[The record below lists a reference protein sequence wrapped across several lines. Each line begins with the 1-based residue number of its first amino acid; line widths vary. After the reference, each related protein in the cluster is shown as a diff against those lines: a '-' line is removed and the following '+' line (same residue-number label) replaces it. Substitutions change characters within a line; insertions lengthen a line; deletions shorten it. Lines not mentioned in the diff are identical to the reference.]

1 MKTSVNQFKKE
12 FEELRKWICAS
23 VPVFS
28 DDTPAKKRERIL
40 RAREDVF
47 YAAETYF
54 PHYCEDPFAP
64 MHKDM
69 IMHASKTGI
78 GVLMY
83 GFRGCGK
90 SSLVSLI
97 DVVHKILFRSR
108 RFIGFISASEDNAA
122 EYTLPIK
129 AELQF
134 NPRIINDFG
143 DLLEGSTKNRDTDFV
158 TKNGVRVLGL
168 GPKMSPKGRRNA
180 QYRFDHIII
189 EDIESRTSPNSPRV
203 IKKIISFLLK
213 DAYKAMNPKLFS
225 FIFLGNYFSK
235 KSVLHGLLNHND
247 CRNWPKVGYPA
258 LVEDEKGHLVSAW
271 ESRFPT
277 EKLLADYEEMPETE
291 RVEMLQKPE
300 GEDGEF
306 DQSWF
311 KMVEYDQVPVGL
323 KVATY
328 CDPAVGKTSLQTST
342 SKKCFQALIVCGV
355 DEIKGADGKRS
366 DFIYYVLDSSLK
378 KESTMDM
385 VSRHYDFSKKYHSM
399 MDAVEA
405 FGYQQVLINDYERE
419 EVARGERLNIQ
430 LDRNPRSKDARIT
443 SLQSPIK
450 RAKIVFV
457 NHKGVNDLI
466 GQFLDFPDGFIDGP
480 DALACLIDFM
490 ARKILKI
497 KNRVKSKVLGGNGSN

>member
-1 MKTSVNQFKKE
+1 MKKSIIQFKRE
-12 FEELRKWICAS
+12 FEEIRKWICAS
-23 VPVFS
+23 VPVFA
-28 DDTPAKKRERIL
+28 DDTEQKKRDRIL
-40 RAREDVF
+40 RAREDEF
-47 YAAETYF
+47 YFAETYF

-69 IMHASKTGI
+69 LMHANKSGI

-97 DVVHKILFRSR
+97 DVVYKIIFKTR

-143 DLLEGSTKNRDTDFV
+143 DLLEGASKNRDTDFV

-180 QYRFDHIII
+180 QFRFDHIIV
-189 EDIESRTSPNSPRV
+189 EDIESRTSPNSARV

-213 DAYKAMNPKLFS
+213 DAYKAMNPRIYS

-247 CRNWPKVGYPA
+247 CRNWLKVGYPA
-258 LVEDEKGHLVSAW
+258 LVEDENGHLVSTW

-291 RVEMLQKPE
+291 RVEMMQKPE

-306 DQSWF
+306 DETWF
-311 KMVEYDQVPVGL
+311 KKIEYSDLPADI

-328 CDPAVGKTSLQTST
+328 VDPAVGKTSLTT
-342 SKKCFQALIVCGV
+342 ETTKKCFQAIIVMGV
-355 DEIKGADGKRS
+355 YEIKDEQGIRK
-366 DFIYYVLDSSLK
+366 DFIFVVIDSSLK
-378 KESTMDM
+378 KESTSKM
-385 VSRHYDFSKKYHSM
+385 VSRHFDLSEKYGSQL
-399 MDAVEA
+399 DGVEA
-405 FGYQQVLINDYERE
+405 FGYQQVLINDYENE
-419 EVARGERLNIQ
+419 EAKRGKRLNIKM
-430 LDRNPRSKDARIT
+430 DTNKKSKDARIT
-443 SLQSPIK
+443 SLQSPIQ
-450 RAKIVFV
+450 RGKILFV
-457 NHKGVNDLI
+457 RHPGLNALI
-466 GQFLDFPDGFIDGP
+466 DQFLDYPNGHIDGP
-480 DALACLIDFM
+480 DGTACLKDLM
-490 ARKILKI
+490 ERKILKI
-497 KNRVKSKVLGGNGSN
+497 KKKIKSRVLGRNGSN